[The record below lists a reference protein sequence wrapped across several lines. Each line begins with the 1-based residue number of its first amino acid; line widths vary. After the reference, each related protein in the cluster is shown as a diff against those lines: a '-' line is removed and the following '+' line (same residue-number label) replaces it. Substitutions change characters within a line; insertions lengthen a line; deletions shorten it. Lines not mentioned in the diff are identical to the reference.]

1 MVSTLKHKTLYTSES
16 NSIERQRRITN
27 LKKLVVDIKS
37 YEKPSKLSSDELA
50 RIRLMAIRRG
60 VWFNVL
66 SKLERGL
73 VDLSLKVTR
82 EIRSKI
88 LVRAICSIVKKLL
101 EALESKV
108 KMLMCQIGT
117 PLAKKISQIAQNWG
131 NKTAHAWANDL
142 GFIQY
147 LTIIKVN
154 TYSFNV

>member
-1 MVSTLKHKTLYTSES
+1 MSKD
-16 NSIERQRRITN
+16 ERRVTN
-27 LKKLVVDIKS
+27 LKKLVVDIES
-37 YEKPSKLSSDELA
+37 YGKLSRLASDELA

-60 VWFNVL
+60 VWFKVL
-66 SKLERGL
+66 SRLERGL

-108 KMLMCQIGT
+108 RLLMRQMGA

-131 NKTAHAWANDL
+131 NKTAHAWANDV
-142 GFIQY
+142 GFIRY

-154 TYSFNV
+154 TYPFNV